1 MWAFDVET
9 LEFLDVNDAA
19 LARYGYT
26 RAEFLGLTLTDIHP
40 HQDAPRVI
48 ECVAE
53 DGRDE
58 IMYRG
63 TFRHLTRDGALVE
76 AEVSTQE
83 VVLGGRRARL
93 ALALDVTERNRAVA
107 RERYL
112 AEASRVLG
120 SSLDYESTLRHV
132 AQFAVPSLADWCAI
146 DLVAD
151 DGSLEQMAVV
161 HTDPARV
168 ATARELRRR
177 YPSPPDSPSGIHAV
191 VRTGRSEFYPV
202 VTDALLDTV
211 AQDAAHLGLL
221 RALQFSSIIIAPLL
235 GQIGVRGAIT
245 LVFAESGRR
254 YTEGDRALA
263 EEIGR
268 RAAFAIDNARLY
280 AAEQQARQ
288 RAEAAAT
295 RTARLQAV
303 TAALSATLTP
313 AQVAQVVIEHG
324 VAALGAQ
331 AAAVAELDESASTLV
346 MLGAVGYPAEAVARF
361 RHLPLDA
368 HFPLAEAV
376 RSGEPIILATDTER
390 DARYPN
396 LTELRRA
403 NGGGAMAAIPL
414 AVEGRRVGVLGI
426 NFPEQLVLGDEDRR
440 FVLALAQQCAQALD
454 RARLYEAEQRAREE
468 AQLQREQAEAANR
481 AKGEFLAVMSHELRT
496 PLNAIA
502 GYVELLELGIRGP
515 VTDAQREDLQRIRRS
530 QRHLLALVNDV
541 LNFVRLDA
549 GQVRYEID
557 DVPLAALLADVGTLV
572 GPQLAA
578 KQLRFEVRD
587 APPGRG
593 DRDRAFAVRADRDKV
608 AQILLNLL
616 SNAIKFTPV
625 GGRITLSCD
634 LAADAATVLLRVAD
648 DGIGIPADHLAVI
661 FEPFV
666 QVQRGLTR
674 TTEGTGLGLAI
685 SRDLARAMGGELQVE
700 STLGGGS
707 VFTLLLPAAT

>member
-1 MWAFDVET
+1 MPP
-9 LEFLDVNDAA
+9 
-19 LARYGYT
+19 
-26 RAEFLGLTLTDIHP
+26 I
-40 HQDAPRVI
+40 
-48 ECVAE
+48 
-53 DGRDE
+53 
-58 IMYRG
+58 
-63 TFRHLTRDGALVE
+63 
-76 AEVSTQE
+76 
-83 VVLGGRRARL
+83 
-93 ALALDVTERNRAVA
+93 
-107 RERYL
+107 
-112 AEASRVLG
+112 SR
-120 SSLDYESTLRHV
+120 
-132 AQFAVPSLADWCAI
+132 
-146 DLVAD
+146 
-151 DGSLEQMAVV
+151 
-161 HTDPARV
+161 
-168 ATARELRRR
+168 
-177 YPSPPDSPSGIHAV
+177 
-191 VRTGRSEFYPV
+191 
-202 VTDALLDTV
+202 
-211 AQDAAHLGLL
+211 LL

-396 LTELRRA
+396 LAELRRA
-403 NGGGAMAAIPL
+403 NGAGAMAAIPL
-414 AVEGRRVGVLGI
+414 AVEGRHVGVLGI

-587 APPGRG
+587 APPGHG
-593 DRDRAFAVRADRDKV
+593 DSDRALAVRADRDKV

-634 LAADAATVLLRVAD
+634 LAADAATVLLRVVD

-707 VFTLLLPAAT
+707 VFTLLLPAAA